1 MESQTRGQSA
11 QGPLSA
17 LPEAAAKTRL
27 TQVYADLIESA
38 KITDWEKTPVLH
50 GFIPPAPTAL
60 YRDTNETKTRT
71 LRELGANLQ
80 TIVPGARRAWMGQK
94 LEEADFAGVNG
105 SLPPVW
111 RQRGPSGELLSQE
124 RDARAQV
131 DTLSAPRRQKT
142 DPNQLGF
149 DFSAPEVAEY
159 KNTLEAEGI
168 TAPQAQA
175 AAAMQDLGIPAGAA
189 LDLMNIQKASSPTVA
204 MNGKPMRLSLE
215 QQQIAKSEEFKK
227 NLWRLRIRRA
237 PKSFWGKP

>member
-1 MESQTRGQSA
+1 VESQTRGQSA

-131 DTLSAPRRQKT
+131 DTLCS
-142 DPNQLGF
+142 DN
-149 DFSAPEVAEY
+149 
-159 KNTLEAEGI
+159 
-168 TAPQAQA
+168 
-175 AAAMQDLGIPAGAA
+175 
-189 LDLMNIQKASSPTVA
+189 
-204 MNGKPMRLSLE
+204 
-215 QQQIAKSEEFKK
+215 
-227 NLWRLRIRRA
+227 
-237 PKSFWGKP
+237 